1 MSSFTVDTNAVRRT
15 ADTLNGL
22 ADEYDRYRNKLLR
35 TATSM
40 GHAYQSADNR
50 VYVARITEFCQ
61 QMMEVSNRLRT
72 AAQVMK
78 TKSGNYDNREQENVI
93 QANKLH

>member
-1 MSSFTVDTNAVRRT
+1 
-15 ADTLNGL
+15 
-22 ADEYDRYRNKLLR
+22 
-35 TATSM
+35 M
-40 GHAYQSADNR
+40 GNAYQSADNR

-61 QMMEVSNRLRT
+61 QMMEVSNRLRN

-78 TKSGNYDNREQENVI
+78 TQSGNYDNREQENVI

>member
-40 GHAYQSADNR
+40 GNAYQSADNR

-61 QMMEVSNRLRT
+61 QMMEVSNRLRN

-78 TKSGNYDNREQENVI
+78 TQSGNYDNREQENVI
-93 QANKLH
+93 QANKLY